1 MVKFLALSS
10 EIFFRDSL
18 GKEKIMG
25 FGHRVYKVY
34 DPRAKIL
41 KQYADYITQK
51 NDRNLYETANAIAT
65 AEMMVIETSD

>member
-1 MVKFLALSS
+1 
-10 EIFFRDSL
+10 
-18 GKEKIMG
+18 MG

-51 NDRNLYETANAIAT
+51 NDRNLYLTANKIEELMINKLDSRSIFPVSM
-65 AEMMVIETSD
+65 AEVSGT

>member
-1 MVKFLALSS
+1 M
-10 EIFFRDSL
+10 ER
-18 GKEKIMG
+18 KEKIMG

-51 NDRNLYETANAIAT
+51 NDRNLYLTANK
-65 AEMMVIETSD
+65 IEELMINKLGRTEQL